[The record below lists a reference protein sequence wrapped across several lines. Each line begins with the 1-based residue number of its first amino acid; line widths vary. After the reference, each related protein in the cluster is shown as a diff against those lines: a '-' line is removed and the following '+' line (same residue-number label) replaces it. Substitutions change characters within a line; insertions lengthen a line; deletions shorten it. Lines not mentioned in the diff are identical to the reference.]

1 MSASETD
8 QPSTATAPRGS
19 VLAMLDKM
27 SAQELTGLI
36 QAAEAKRREK
46 LDAAKQELVAE
57 FQARASSL
65 GISLESLFPQT
76 AKPAQATPRQ
86 GGRKPRS
93 DAGRKLAVRYRG
105 PNGEEWTGRGR
116 VPTWLTALEA
126 QGRKRA
132 EFEVSAEST
141 LL

>member
-1 MSASETD
+1 MSAGETD
-8 QPSTATAPRGS
+8 QPSSATAPRGS

-36 QAAEAKRREK
+36 QAAEAKRQEK
-46 LDAAKQELVAE
+46 LDAAKQELMAE
-57 FQARASSL
+57 FRARASSL
-65 GISLESLFPQT
+65 GIQLESLFPPT
-76 AKPAQATPRQ
+76 TKPAQDTPRQ

-93 DAGRKLAVRYRG
+93 DAGRKLAARYRS
-105 PNGEEWTGRGR
+105 PEGEEWTGRGR

-126 QGRKRA
+126 KGRQRA
-132 EFEVSAEST
+132 EFEVSSEST

>member
-1 MSASETD
+1 MSGSEAD
-8 QPSTATAPRGS
+8 QQSSAAAPRGS

-36 QAAEAKRREK
+36 EAAEAKRREK
-46 LDAAKQELVAE
+46 LEAAKQELVAE
-57 FQARASSL
+57 FRARASSL
-65 GISLESLFPQT
+65 GIALESLFPQAART
-76 AKPAQATPRQ
+76 AQGTPRQ
-86 GGRKPRS
+86 GVRKPRS
-93 DAGRKLAVRYRG
+93 DAGRKLATRYRG

-116 VPTWLTALEA
+116 MPTWLTALEA

-132 EFEVSAEST
+132 EFEVSTEST